1 MLAPLRVLGLLLRP
15 TSWSLLL
22 DSDEEL
28 IASIRKKERKKG
40 SVTESLICRM
50 NLCGLKAE

>member
-40 SVTESLICRM
+40 SVTESLIRRM